1 MPHLG
6 EGWLAGSLA
15 DLNYCWSALKNWPRG
30 SSMGYSDPSAA
41 APTAFRSARARFNCQ
56 LSAKYG
62 AHPKIIPENI
72 SYGSRFLAHQKERMN
87 TRKISVGSVVPK
99 T

>member
-1 MPHLG
+1 MAG
-6 EGWLAGSLA
+6 GSLA
-15 DLNYCWSALKNWPRG
+15 DLNYCWSVLKNWPRG

-62 AHPKIIPENI
+62 AQPKNNPREYLVRFTLPGPPE
-72 SYGSRFLAHQKERMN
+72 REREN
-87 TRKISVGSVVPK
+87 EYEED
-99 T
+99 